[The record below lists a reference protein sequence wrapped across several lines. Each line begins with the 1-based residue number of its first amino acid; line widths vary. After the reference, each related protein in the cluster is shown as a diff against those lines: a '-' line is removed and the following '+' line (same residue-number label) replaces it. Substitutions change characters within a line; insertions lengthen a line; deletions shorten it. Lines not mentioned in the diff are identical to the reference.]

1 LLFTVVRSYHRPFEI
16 RDFYIERTVYFPAVP
31 LISPPPTARSTGCWA
46 VMGCEVAKRGRSVG
60 TMTSESAR
68 AQTLAFQGLANSLV
82 RTLLRTPLI
91 GSAMGGRLITLYL
104 VGRKSG
110 KHYEIPVAYTRDGE
124 DLLIGTP
131 FGWGR
136 NLRTGEPIDI
146 LLKGKRRTADVQ
158 VITDEA
164 GVTAHYAAMVRDNR
178 QFAKFNKIG
187 IDADGNPN
195 PADLRAAWAAGA
207 RGFRLTPR

>member
-1 LLFTVVRSYHRPFEI
+1 
-16 RDFYIERTVYFPAVP
+16 
-31 LISPPPTARSTGCWA
+31 
-46 VMGCEVAKRGRSVG
+46 MGCEVAKRGRSVG

-91 GSAMGGRLITLYL
+91 GSAMGGRLITLYV

-110 KHYEIPVAYTRDGE
+110 KRYEIPIAYTRDGE

-146 LLKGKRRTADVQ
+146 LLKGRRRTADVQ